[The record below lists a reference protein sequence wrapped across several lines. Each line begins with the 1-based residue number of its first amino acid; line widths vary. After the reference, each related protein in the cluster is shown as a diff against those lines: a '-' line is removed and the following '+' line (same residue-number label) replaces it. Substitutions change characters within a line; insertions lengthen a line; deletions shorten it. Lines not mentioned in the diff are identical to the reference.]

1 MGLRETG
8 EKSPAPAL
16 ARASNSVAPEFG
28 ELAGPPSTSSTQGA
42 GSLGAGHRRPRAGLT
57 PGSPRAPPTSA
68 PPAAARPAQVKQPP
82 PATSAPLPSSLCFP
96 GPCLRVL
103 WVPSSSYPGSHGR
116 AQLASGSAADTGNL
130 RNSRAA
136 AQQPLARRR
145 RTSAAQ
151 SAAAGLR
158 PGPGNK
164 EGRAA
169 NGSRAAPG
177 RRQSPS
183 AARTFAARARRWQAL
198 QIHSLRR
205 VFPCH
210 GEHSYREFQVT
221 SSITRQKRP
230 RLYKLSFEKPW
241 E

>member
-1 MGLRETG
+1 MRLERRV
-8 EKSPAPAL
+8 P
-16 ARASNSVAPEFG
+16 R
-28 ELAGPPSTSSTQGA
+28 PPSLALPILSLP
-42 GSLGAGHRRPRAGLT
+42 SLGSWRGR
-57 PGSPRAPPTSA
+57 RAPPLPRGPGPWARGTADPEPGSHRGA
-68 PPAAARPAQVKQPP
+68 REPHPPRHLRPPRAARPAQVKQPP

-183 AARTFAARARRWQAL
+183 AARTFAARARRWQGEG
-198 QIHSLRR
+198 RGR
-205 VFPCH
+205 VR
-210 GEHSYREFQVT
+210 GGAV
-221 SSITRQKRP
+221 
-230 RLYKLSFEKPW
+230 LGKLSDPDLVSEGILWASTGRLLKSWDPASL
-241 E
+241 